1 MFAVTP
7 TTLLFQDFDPEASYV
22 FVRTFNFVKDADG
35 RREKDEEDEKNFS
48 REKPETKFRTRFE
61 NAVLTL
67 PDQTCNKNHSTSG
80 LEVAAALYL
89 YW

>member
-48 REKPETKFRTRFE
+48 REKPETKLRTQFE
-61 NAVLTL
+61 NAVLTVL
-67 PDQTCNKNHSTSG
+67 RNDKTGHDLQQKS
-80 LEVAAALYL
+80 
-89 YW
+89 